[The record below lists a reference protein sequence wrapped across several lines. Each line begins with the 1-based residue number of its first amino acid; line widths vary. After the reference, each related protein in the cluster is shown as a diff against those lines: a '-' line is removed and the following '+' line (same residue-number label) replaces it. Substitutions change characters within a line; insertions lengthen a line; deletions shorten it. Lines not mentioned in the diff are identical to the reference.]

1 MLFCTYGGAP
11 AILPS
16 MGPLLSIE
24 EGFDVPRDVLQL
36 VNKISTSTN
45 EPFVNL
51 FNQPVSIRAAADASC
66 IQLKSLSRMKI
77 LQPLQ
82 IIQLEDAQKLPS
94 YMAIQVARYAC
105 GDIHLEGWLSFFA
118 PKL

>member
-1 MLFCTYGGAP
+1 
-11 AILPS
+11 

-36 VNKISTSTN
+36 VNQISTSTN

-66 IQLKSLSRMKI
+66 IQLKGLSRMKI

-82 IIQLEDAQKLPS
+82 IIQLEDAQKLP
-94 YMAIQVARYAC
+94 
-105 GDIHLEGWLSFFA
+105 WLFRLPGTLAVTFIWKAGCLFLHQSSR
-118 PKL
+118 LT